1 MTFSHED
8 PEVSLVKE
16 TPYTTAS
23 PGSFSKDDNSSS
35 TIIDASTE
43 FQDQVF
49 ASSICLPNPDKALS
63 GTQCPLVVTPERNIT
78 INTYSLMPEMESSLN
93 LSVNSHTQ
101 KRRKSMGSLVIDLT
115 QDEQSDVPCA
125 KSPAC
130 TSLMRSSMANRD
142 ANRRIEFGFES
153 NCAEQKCKKSNV
165 PQSCSE
171 NDYVASCVSSIPVM
185 EKRLQIS
192 CSLCKS
198 PLGLPENHLFVM
210 CSLTS
215 SSKVHLASLLKE
227 KLKHDVDTPSVQVVM
242 TETSSVHPELCTRTI
257 ESAPA
262 QGIWC
267 EEDGCVFNTIFCP
280 FCSNHNNFLGVQ
292 IVATDASNV
301 QLLNKVSHYSQTQD
315 ILLCLNLALV

>member
-16 TPYTTAS
+16 TPYITAS

-43 FQDQVF
+43 FQDQVLP
-49 ASSICLPNPDKALS
+49 SSICLPNPEKALS
-63 GTQCPLVVTPERNIT
+63 GTQCPVVVTPDRNIT
-78 INTYSLMPEMESSLN
+78 MNTYRLMPEMESSLN

-125 KSPAC
+125 KSLAC

-153 NCAEQKCKKSNV
+153 NCAEQKSKKSNV
-165 PQSCSE
+165 SQSHSE
-171 NDYVASCVSSIPVM
+171 IDYVASCVSSIPVM
-185 EKRLQIS
+185 QKRLQIS
-192 CSLCKS
+192 CSHCKS

-227 KLKHDVDTPSVQVVM
+227 KLKHDVDTPSVHVVM

-257 ESAPA
+257 ESAPS

-280 FCSNHNNFLGVQ
+280 FCSDPNNVLGVQ
-292 IVATDASNV
+292 IVATDSSNV
-301 QLLNKVSHYSQTQD
+301 QLLNKVSHFTQTQRTFY
-315 ILLCLNLALV
+315 CA

>member
-1 MTFSHED
+1 
-8 PEVSLVKE
+8 
-16 TPYTTAS
+16 
-23 PGSFSKDDNSSS
+23 
-35 TIIDASTE
+35 
-43 FQDQVF
+43 
-49 ASSICLPNPDKALS
+49 
-63 GTQCPLVVTPERNIT
+63 
-78 INTYSLMPEMESSLN
+78 
-93 LSVNSHTQ
+93 
-101 KRRKSMGSLVIDLT
+101 MGSLVIDLT

-153 NCAEQKCKKSNV
+153 NCAEQKCKKPNV
-165 PQSCSE
+165 SQSCSE

-301 QLLNKVSHYSQTQD
+301 QLLNKILFYREHLEIKNLEASREKVSNEKNLLPVKSSGMEKTAILDSIDKFSYSPEQNSGGWRTTKSKLRLPKKD
-315 ILLCLNLALV
+315 LLSNAKG

>member
-1 MTFSHED
+1 L
-8 PEVSLVKE
+8 P
-16 TPYTTAS
+16 
-23 PGSFSKDDNSSS
+23 
-35 TIIDASTE
+35 
-43 FQDQVF
+43 
-49 ASSICLPNPDKALS
+49 SSICLPNPDNALS
-63 GTQCPLVVTPERNIT
+63 GAQCAVAVTPERNIPM
-78 INTYSLMPEMESSLN
+78 NTYSMPEMESSLN

-101 KRRKSMGSLVIDLT
+101 KRRRSMGALVIDLT
-115 QDEQSDVPCA
+115 QDEQSDVPRA

-130 TSLMRSSMANRD
+130 TSLTRSSIANRD
-142 ANRRIEFGFES
+142 ATRRIEFGFES
-153 NCAEQKCKKSNV
+153 NCVEQKSKKSNV
-165 PQSCSE
+165 SPSRSE
-171 NDYVASCVSSIPVM
+171 NDYAASCVPSIPVM

-192 CSLCKS
+192 CSLCKC

-210 CSLTS
+210 CSLTT

-257 ESAPA
+257 KSAPA

-280 FCSNHNNFLGVQ
+280 FCSNPSNFLGVQ

-301 QLLNKVSHYSQTQD
+301 QLLNKVSHYTSTHRTFY
-315 ILLCLNLALV
+315 CA